1 VSPSRLTRRELLVGA
16 GGTLL
21 AGSLPSHAA
30 VSTPPQVA
38 GVAPLTGLGDAPAG
52 VGAALD
58 AYVPRYLAAMN
69 APGLT
74 LALASRSGTAD
85 VRTYGLASLD
95 RGTPVAPS
103 HLFQIGSITK
113 SFVGLVLLQLQDEG
127 RLDLQRSVTTYLP
140 WLPVEQPYGVV
151 TLHHLLTHTSG
162 FPTESPLV
170 PSGGA
175 RLRPAYAPGTRFH
188 YSNWAYDVLGQVIGA
203 VGGEPWPRAVGRRV
217 MTPLG
222 MHDSAGAITPAI
234 ATRAA
239 TGHVPRDDGP
249 YPRHGALTAA
259 GPLSVTTAAGSIAST
274 PADMARYMSMLID
287 RGAAPGGRRLVSA
300 RAFELFATPHAAA
313 PEFGPGASYGYG
325 IVVAEDEGTR
335 ILRHTGGMAS
345 FMSSMQVDVDGG
357 YGAFAS
363 INAQQGYRPNRVTRY
378 ALALMRAAG
387 ASAPPPAVPIPEER
401 APPDPAEYV
410 GTYAHRSGRVLRIT
424 AEDGRAVLLA
434 DGRRIGLDPTA
445 PDQFVA
451 TDAAFAQ
458 HALVFERAETAG
470 DPGEHG
476 ATPAQASTAAPSPT
490 PTPTPVIVLG
500 HGEESYLREARS
512 GARYA
517 ATPAALRA
525 LQGTYRSE
533 NPWFGTLRIV
543 ARRARLWLATPEG
556 ETRLVPDGEHA
567 FLLGEPG
574 VPDRVT
580 FHGFADGVP
589 QVLRIGGVDVPRAG
603 A

>member
-1 VSPSRLTRRELLVGA
+1 VSPSTLTRRELLVAA
-16 GGTLL
+16 GGALL
-21 AGSLPSHAA
+21 AGSLPACAVAA
-30 VSTPPQVA
+30 TAPRAAGAGAALPA
-38 GVAPLTGLGDAPAG
+38 GVA
-52 VGAALD
+52 AALD
-58 AYVPRYLAAMN
+58 AYVPTYLAAMN

-74 LALASRSGTAD
+74 LALASRSGETG

-95 RGTPVAPS
+95 RRTPVTSS

-127 RLDLQRSVTTYLP
+127 RLELQQSVTTYLP
-140 WLPVEQPYGVV
+140 WLPIEQPYGAV
-151 TLHHLLTHTSG
+151 TLHHLLTHTAG

-203 VGGEPWPRAVGRRV
+203 VGGEPWPRAVERRV

-259 GPLSVTTAAGSIAST
+259 GPLAATFAAGSIAST
-274 PADMARYMSMLID
+274 PADMARYMRLLID
-287 RGAAPGGRRLVSA
+287 RGAAPGGRRLISK

-313 PEFGPGASYGYG
+313 PEFGPGAHYGYG
-325 IVVAEDEGTR
+325 IVVAEDDGRR
-335 ILRHTGGMAS
+335 ILRHTGGMVS

-357 YGAFAS
+357 HGAFAS
-363 INAQQGYRPNRVTRY
+363 INAQQGYRPNRVARY
-378 ALALMRAAG
+378 ALALMRAAAAG
-387 ASAPPPAVPIPEER
+387 APPPAVPIPEER
-401 APPDPAEYV
+401 TPPDPAEYV
-410 GTYAHRSGRVLRIT
+410 GTYTHRSGRVLRIV

-434 DGRRIGLDPTA
+434 DGRGIALDPTV

-451 TDAAFAQ
+451 TDAAFAR
-458 HALVFERAETAG
+458 HALVFERAEPAG
-470 DPGEHG
+470 DAGGHG
-476 ATPAQASTAAPSPT
+476 ATPAQASAQTPAQAPTPT
-490 PTPTPVIVLG
+490 PTPTPVLVLG
-500 HGEESYLREARS
+500 HGEESYLREAQP
-512 GARYA
+512 GARDV
-517 ATPAALRA
+517 ATPAALRV
-525 LQGTYRSE
+525 LQGTYRSD
-533 NPWFGTLRIV
+533 NPWFGTLRVV
-543 ARRARLWLATPEG
+543 ARRGRLWLASPES

-567 FLLGEPG
+567 FLLGAPG

-580 FHGFADGVP
+580 FHGFAGGVP
-589 QVLRIGGVDVPRAG
+589 QVLRIGGVDVPRAS